1 MSVYLRAKF
10 KVSSATLMNSGQGG
24 GGFTPSPQNEPLKS
38 PPKLGIMCHYN
49 RKKHD
54 AAFCI

>member
-24 GGFTPSPQNEPLKS
+24 GTLPPPLEMN
-38 PPKLGIMCHYN
+38 P
-49 RKKHD
+49 
-54 AAFCI
+54 